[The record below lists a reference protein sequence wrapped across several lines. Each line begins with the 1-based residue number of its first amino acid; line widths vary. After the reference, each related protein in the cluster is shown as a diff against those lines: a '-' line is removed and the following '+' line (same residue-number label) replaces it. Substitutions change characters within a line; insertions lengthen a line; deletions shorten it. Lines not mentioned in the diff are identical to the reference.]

1 MTKGKAKITDYE
13 TQKNTAEQTQDP
25 LRLIQKILEK
35 DALQNTQLR
44 FIGGAVGY
52 ISYDA
57 IRYWEKLPRKCGTSI
72 FPDVE
77 MGIFEDGLII
87 NHIENQALYYY
98 RDKNRFTEIEEL
110 LEQSSEPKS
119 LSYTQPKIETT
130 KEQYEKA
137 VEKAK
142 EYVNAGDIFQIVLS
156 KRFQFKVQ
164 GSLIPFYEALRAINP
179 SPYMYYVKFGKR
191 QIIGSSPEMLI
202 RVDNRL
208 VETFPIAGTKPIAK
222 TQEENSRLAGELL
235 ADPKERAEHVM
246 LVDLARNDLGR
257 ISKYGTVNVPE
268 FMKVHQYS
276 HVQHIVSQVV
286 GELKDELQSY
296 DAVRA
301 VFPAGTVSGAPKVR
315 AMEIIDE
322 LEPSSRGPYAGAV
335 GYFSYNGNADFAI
348 TIRTLFANQN
358 HAFLQAGAGIVADSV
373 PEREWFETDYK
384 AKALTTALEIA
395 AGKKPLKVLVIDN
408 YDSFVYNLVQY
419 IGELGAQTIV
429 YRNDQ
434 ISLAEAANLKPDRI
448 VISPG
453 PGNPEDEKYFGVC
466 TQILQNLS
474 PEIPTLGVCLGHQG
488 IINAYGGKIIH
499 AKKLMHGKT
508 CTIKHN
514 QKNLFTGVRNPFN
527 ATRYHSLA
535 GERDTI
541 PTCLE
546 ITAEA
551 NDDNEI
557 MGIKHVKYPIYG
569 VQFHPESIL
578 CEDGKL
584 IIKNFLEGK

>member
-1 MTKGKAKITDYE
+1 
-13 TQKNTAEQTQDP
+13 
-25 LRLIQKILEK
+25 
-35 DALQNTQLR
+35 
-44 FIGGAVGY
+44 V
-52 ISYDA
+52 
-57 IRYWEKLPRKCGTSI
+57 RYCEKLPQKFSADG

-77 MGIFEDGLII
+77 MGIFDDGLIF
-87 NHIENQALYYY
+87 NHVEKKTFYYY
-98 RDKNRFTEIEEL
+98 RGESRLAEVEEL
-110 LEQSSEPKS
+110 LKQPSEPET
-119 LSYTQPKIETT
+119 LSFTEPKVETS
-130 KEQYEKA
+130 KEQYESA

-142 EYVNAGDIFQIVLS
+142 QYVNAGDIFQVVLS
-156 KRFQFKVQ
+156 KRYQFHLK
-164 GSLIPFYEALRAINP
+164 GSLIAFYEALRKINP
-179 SPYMYYVKFGKR
+179 SPYMYYLKFGEH
-191 QIIGSSPEMLI
+191 QIVGSSPEMLI
-202 RVDNRL
+202 RVDNRM
-208 VETFPIAGTKPIAK
+208 VETFPIAGTRPTAQTHVENAK
-222 TQEENSRLAGELL
+222 LAAELL
-235 ADPKERAEHVM
+235 SDPKECAEHLM

-257 ISKYGTVNVPE
+257 ISKYGSVSVPE

-322 LEPSSRGPYAGAV
+322 LETSRRGPYAGAV

-348 TIRTLFANQN
+348 TIRTLFADKKQ
-358 HAFLQAGAGIVADSV
+358 AYLQAGAGIVADSV
-373 PEREWFETDYK
+373 PEHEWFETEHK
-384 AKALTTALEIA
+384 VEALMSALKIA

-434 ISLAEAANLKPDRI
+434 ITLEEAAKLQPDRI

-453 PGNPEDEKYFGVC
+453 PGTPEDEKYFGVC
-466 TQILQNLS
+466 TQILHSLS
-474 PEIPTLGVCLGHQG
+474 PTIPTLGVCLGHQG
-488 IINAYGGKIIH
+488 IIHAYGGKIVH

-508 CTIKHN
+508 CTIKHD
-514 QKNLFTGVRNPFN
+514 QKALFGDVRNPFS

-535 GERDTI
+535 GERDSI
-541 PTCLE
+541 PSCLE

-551 NDDNEI
+551 IDDGEI
-557 MGIKHVKYPIYG
+557 MGIRHKQYPIFG

-584 IIKNFLEGK
+584 IIKNFLEGTQ